1 MHSTKQRVK
10 RIWLGLLAL
19 RTGRR
24 NQTHRRRARQLNLRW
39 WNGRPNASCMSPLG
53 RGPCR
58 WPNAMGPLACKRG
71 HPGL

>member
-24 NQTHRRRARQLNLRW
+24 NQTHRRRARQLNWRW
-39 WNGRPNASCMSPLG
+39 WNM
-53 RGPCR
+53 
-58 WPNAMGPLACKRG
+58 
-71 HPGL
+71 